1 MESTDNYN
9 FSIFSPRNKHGRKNR
24 NVIFTMLIIWA
35 IAVFGFQFLLRAI
48 EKPTPESSLTVFE
61 SIWPEAQTGD
71 MTSVDY
77 KALLHSLVLVK
88 GKTTVRPEDQKVLS
102 DAISCVAFNVFP
114 VDIRISMLNGIAE
127 LKSSRAGLI
136 KATDQ
141 EYLNLKAL
149 ISETDKSLSVAS
161 EPFTGFVYGSLEAEI
176 FVSSLTELYPE
187 SLADESFNALPGI
200 MKLYLTHNQSVLTDT
215 KFLGF
220 PFHYF
225 YTAVFLLIMFIVL
238 CIVYNVL
245 IEWRLGKEG
254 IVE

>member
-1 MESTDNYN
+1 MESTDNYD

-35 IAVFGFQFLLRAI
+35 VAVFGFQFLLRAI

-61 SIWPEAQTGD
+61 SIWPAAQEGD
-71 MTSVDY
+71 LATIDH

-88 GKTTVRPEDQKVLS
+88 GKTTVRPEDQKVIS
-102 DAISCVAFNVFP
+102 EAISCIAFNVFP
-114 VDIRISMLNGIAE
+114 DDVRISMMSGIAE

-141 EYLNLKAL
+141 EYLDLKAK
-149 ISETDKSLSVAS
+149 ISEADKNLSVAS
-161 EPFTGFVYGSLEAEI
+161 EPYTGFVSGSLEGKI

-187 SLADESFNALPGI
+187 SLGDESFNELPGI

-225 YTAVFLLIMFIVL
+225 YTAVFLLIMFCVL

-245 IEWRLGKEG
+245 IEWRLKEEG